1 MEARLTEIE
10 PGEVLR
16 YLGLRGTADEALSG
30 QIARC
35 TEKLREA
42 SSPRVL
48 WRLFERAPDGIF
60 IGTGFRPE
68 GKAVARHLEGCGAV
82 ILMAA
87 TLGSGVERLLRR
99 AQAADMA
106 EALVLD
112 ACGSAAVENVC
123 DNLCALLAERFSPCS
138 LTSRFSPGYGD
149 FPLKQQRELFA
160 VLDVTRRLGVTLSE
174 GGVMLPQKS
183 VTALIGVSE
192 DERAA
197 RKEGCD
203 TCPMGGSCAYRK
215 DGERCGKA

>member
-1 MEARLTEIE
+1 VEARLTEIE

-16 YLGLRGTADEALSG
+16 YLGLRGAADEAFSG

-42 SSPRVL
+42 AAPRVL
-48 WRLFERAPDGIF
+48 WRLFDRAPDGTL
-60 IGTGFRPE
+60 IGSDFRPE
-68 GKAVARHLEGCGAV
+68 GRAVARHLEGCGAV

-99 AQAADMA
+99 AQTADMA

-112 ACGSAAVENVC
+112 ACGSAAIENVC
-123 DNLCALLAERFSPCS
+123 DNLCALLAERFFPRS

-149 FPLKQQRELFA
+149 FSLEQQRELFA
-160 VLDVTRRLGVTLSE
+160 VLDVTRRLGVTLSA

-183 VTALIGVSE
+183 VTALIGVS
-192 DERAA
+192 DGARAA
-197 RKEGCD
+197 RKESCE
-203 TCPMGGSCAYRK
+203 TCPMGESCAYRK

>member
-1 MEARLTEIE
+1 MEARLTEME